1 MLLNPVAG
9 WTRTT
14 GWTVSIGS
22 RRTGFP
28 AALAPSAWATAL
40 WRAVRPSR
48 YFWKPGLS
56 DEYKAYLFFVLMRV
70 SKMMGCVCVKYIY
83 PELQS
88 VSPPYSGPVR
98 IFKDVVLGGWI
109 S

>member
-1 MLLNPVAG
+1 
-9 WTRTT
+9 
-14 GWTVSIGS
+14 
-22 RRTGFP
+22 
-28 AALAPSAWATAL
+28 
-40 WRAVRPSR
+40 
-48 YFWKPGLS
+48 
-56 DEYKAYLFFVLMRV
+56 MRV
-70 SKMMGCVCVKYIY
+70 SQMMRCVCVCVKYIY

>member
-1 MLLNPVAG
+1 MNTKRIFFLFDAG
-9 WTRTT
+9 E
-14 GWTVSIGS
+14 SN
-22 RRTGFP
+22 
-28 AALAPSAWATAL
+28 
-40 WRAVRPSR
+40 
-48 YFWKPGLS
+48 
-56 DEYKAYLFFVLMRV
+56 DEVT
-70 SKMMGCVCVKYIY
+70 CVCVGYIY

>member
-1 MLLNPVAG
+1 
-9 WTRTT
+9 
-14 GWTVSIGS
+14 
-22 RRTGFP
+22 
-28 AALAPSAWATAL
+28 
-40 WRAVRPSR
+40 
-48 YFWKPGLS
+48 
-56 DEYKAYLFFVLMRV
+56 MRV

>member
-1 MLLNPVAG
+1 MAHG
-9 WTRTT
+9 ER
-14 GWTVSIGS
+14 VS
-22 RRTGFP
+22 RQ
-28 AALAPSAWATAL
+28 L
-40 WRAVRPSR
+40 WRHLLGLPRCG
-48 YFWKPGLS
+48 GLS
-56 DEYKAYLFFVLMRV
+56 DPRGTSGSLGSAMNTKRIFFLFDAGESNDEVA
-70 SKMMGCVCVKYIY
+70 CVCVGYIY